1 MKLIRTATV
10 PAAAAVTAVLALG
23 VAGPAAAHVTATPT
37 STAPG
42 DYTVVSFSVGH
53 GCDGSP
59 TTEVAIQLPE
69 SVYAATPT
77 RHPYYEVE
85 KVMEQLDEPPTD
97 AHGNEVTERVDRIVY
112 TADTPLPDGE
122 RDAFELSLQ
131 IPEDATGQ
139 LVFPTVQTCE
149 QGETA
154 WTEVAEEGAAEPE
167 HPAPAFAVGAAAG
180 TTASTVDASEESDT
194 SAVQPSQTEEA
205 SGNGLALAGLV
216 AGMLGLVLGA
226 IALARTRRA

>member
-1 MKLIRTATV
+1 MKLIRIAAV
-10 PAAAAVTAVLALG
+10 PAAAAVLALG
-23 VAGPAAAHVTATPT
+23 VAGPAVAHVTATPT
-37 STAPG
+37 STDPG
-42 DYTVVSFSVGH
+42 SYTLVSFSVGH

-59 TTEVAIQLPE
+59 TTEVAIQLPD
-69 SVYAATPT
+69 SVYSATPT

-85 KVMEQLDEPPTD
+85 KVMEELDEPITD

-112 TADTPLPDGE
+112 TADTPLPDDQ

-154 WTEVAEEGAAEPE
+154 WTEVADEGAAEPE
-167 HPAPAFAVGAAAG
+167 HPAPAFAVAATESA
-180 TTASTVDASEESDT
+180 EEP
-194 SAVQPSQTEEA
+194 AVQPSQTEEE

-216 AGMLGLVLGA
+216 AGVLGLVLGA
-226 IALARTRRA
+226 IALVRTRRA